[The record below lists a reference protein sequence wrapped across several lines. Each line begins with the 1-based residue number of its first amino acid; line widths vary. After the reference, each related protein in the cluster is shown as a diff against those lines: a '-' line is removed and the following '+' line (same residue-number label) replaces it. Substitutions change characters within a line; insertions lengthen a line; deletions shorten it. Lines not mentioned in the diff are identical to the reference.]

1 MNFLTPVFL
10 QEHAGPPAGGEGGHG
25 DGDLFNNLFSHVM
38 PQATGMSDPIFGL
51 PLFNIQIVQVLA
63 IVLIFAI
70 FLRVPA
76 AVRTGGGGRLTRT
89 AAGTFSWLR
98 DTVVYPNLGADTG
111 RKMLPYFCSL
121 FFFILFMNLLGLVPK
136 SNTPTASVWV
146 TASLASLTLIFMI
159 VGGMLA
165 QGPIAFWK
173 SLVPHG
179 VPAWLAPI
187 LFLFELMGLAIK
199 PFALTM
205 RLMGNMLGGHLTLLA
220 FLGLLLYFGQQST
233 SLGLALS
240 PVVVGLSVFMM
251 LIEGFVALLQAYVF
265 TILSVIFV
273 GMCLHPQH

>member
-1 MNFLTPVFL
+1 MTPLLTAL
-10 QEHAGPPAGGEGGHG
+10 QEHAGPPAGEGAGHG
-25 DGDLFNNLFSHVM
+25 NADLFDGLFSHVM
-38 PQATGMSDPIFGL
+38 PQPTGSALWGIPI
-51 PLFNIQIVQVLA
+51 FNIQIVQVLA
-63 IVLIFAI
+63 ILLIFAI

-76 AVRTGGGGRLTRT
+76 AIRTGGGGRLTRT
-89 AAGTFSWLR
+89 AAGTLSWLR
-98 DTVVYPNLGADTG
+98 DTVIYPNLGVKTG

-121 FFFILFMNLLGLVPK
+121 FFFILFMNLIGLVPK

-146 TASLASLTLIFMI
+146 TAALASLTILMMLI
-159 VGGMLA
+159 GGMFA

-179 VPAWLAPI
+179 VPAWLVPI
-187 LFLFELMGLAIK
+187 LFLFELMGLMIK

-220 FLGLLLYFGQQST
+220 FFGLLLYFGQQST